1 MRASPWGVS
10 VQAMARRL
18 PVPWLDL
25 TLAAL
30 AVTLLLA
37 ELLVWDEWTRESRA
51 LQVVGATIVCSSL
64 ALRRAAPLV
73 AVAIAAC
80 GTFLLVAGGDPPQL
94 LAVGITGVLLSYTIA
109 AELDGR
115 ALIVAAALIA
125 LTVVTRD
132 VVDPTLNGFDIV
144 IDLLVF
150 AAPFAVGR
158 VVRRRERKVEH
169 VTRVAHERTRDGIR
183 EERDR
188 IARELHDVIAH
199 GMSVMV
205 IQADAARH
213 ELEPDEVVA
222 DAALAEIERT
232 GRESLR
238 EMRRLLDLLR
248 ADDAAEIG
256 AALMPQPGLAAV
268 DALARTVGQAGLP
281 VDLRIE
287 GEPRPVSPGIDLTAY
302 RIVQEALTNAL
313 RHAGPARATVVIGYT
328 DRGLSLQVEDDGRGS
343 GALNGADSGGNGL
356 VGMRER
362 VRLYG
367 GTLSA
372 GPGPCGFVVAA
383 TLPFETPR

>member
-1 MRASPWGVS
+1 MRAGPWGVS
-10 VQAMARRL
+10 VLAMARRL
-18 PVPWLDL
+18 PVPVLDL

-30 AVTLLLA
+30 ALSLMLA
-37 ELLVWDEWTRESRA
+37 ELLVWNEWAGESRA
-51 LQVVGATIVCSSL
+51 LQVVGATVVCSSL
-64 ALRRAAPLV
+64 ALRRVAPLV
-73 AVAIAAC
+73 AVGIAAC

-115 ALIVAAALIA
+115 HLIVAAAVVA
-125 LTVVTRD
+125 LAVVTRD
-132 VVDPTLNGFDIV
+132 VVDPELNGFDIV
-144 IDLLVF
+144 IDLLFF

-169 VTRVAHERTRDGIR
+169 VARLADDRTRDAIR
-183 EERDR
+183 AERDR

-213 ELEPDEVVA
+213 ELEPGEVVA

-248 ADDAAEIG
+248 ADDTPESAAD
-256 AALMPQPGLAAV
+256 LMPQPGLAGV
-268 DALARTVGQAGLP
+268 EELVRSVGQAGLP
-281 VDLRIE
+281 VDLHIE
-287 GEPRPVSPGIDLTAY
+287 GAPRPVSPGIDLTAY

-313 RHAGPARATVVIGYT
+313 RHAGPAKATVVIGYT
-328 DRGLSLQVEDDGRGS
+328 DRGLSLRVEDDGRGGNS
-343 GALNGADSGGNGL
+343 LNGADSGGNGL

-372 GPGPCGFVVAA
+372 GTGPRGFVVAA

>member
-1 MRASPWGVS
+1 MRTGPWGVS
-10 VQAMARRL
+10 VQAMARRV
-18 PVPWLDL
+18 PVPVLDL

-37 ELLVWDEWTRESRA
+37 ELLVWAEWAGESRA
-51 LQVVGATIVCSSL
+51 LQVVGATVVCSSL

-115 ALIVAAALIA
+115 ALIVAAAVIA
-125 LTVVTRD
+125 LAVVTRD
-132 VVDPTLNGFDIV
+132 VVDPTLNGFDVV
-144 IDLLVF
+144 IDLLFF

-169 VTRVAHERTRDGIR
+169 VARVADERTRDAIR

-248 ADDAAEIG
+248 ADDAQESG
-256 AALMPQPGLAAV
+256 ADLMPQPGLAGV
-268 DALARTVGQAGLP
+268 DALARSVGQAGLP

-328 DRGLSLQVEDDGRGS
+328 DRGLSLQVEDDGIGS

-356 VGMRER
+356 FGMRER

-372 GPGPCGFVVAA
+372 GPGHRGFVVAA

>member
-1 MRASPWGVS
+1 MMRSGPSGVS
-10 VQAMARRL
+10 VRAMARRL
-18 PVPWLDL
+18 PVPVLDL
-25 TLAAL
+25 VLTAL
-30 AVTLLLA
+30 ALSLVIA
-37 ELLVWDEWTRESRA
+37 ELLVWDEWTVESQA
-51 LQVVGATIVCSSL
+51 LQVVGAVVACSSL

-73 AVAIAAC
+73 AVAVAAC
-80 GTFLLVAGGDPPQL
+80 GTFLLTAGGDPPQL
-94 LAVGITGVLLSYTIA
+94 LAVGLTGVLLSYTIA

-115 ALIVAAALIA
+115 TLIMAAAVIA
-125 LTVVTRD
+125 LAVVTRD
-132 VVDPTLNGFDIV
+132 VVDPELNGFDIV

-150 AAPFAVGR
+150 TAPFAVGR

-169 VTRVAHERTRDGIR
+169 VARVADARARDAIR

-213 ELEPDEVVA
+213 ELEPGEVVA

-248 ADDAAEIG
+248 ADEETVAD
-256 AALMPQPGLAAV
+256 LMPQPGLAGV
-268 DALARTVGQAGLP
+268 EALARSVRQAGLP
-281 VDLRIE
+281 VDLCVE
-287 GEPRPVSPGIDLTAY
+287 GEPRPLSPGIDLAAY

-313 RHAGPARATVVIGYT
+313 RHAGPARATIVIGYT
-328 DRGLSLQVEDDGRGS
+328 DRGLSLRVEDDGRGGRS
-343 GALNGADSGGNGL
+343 LNGVGRGGNGL

-372 GPGPCGFVVAA
+372 GPGTRGFVVAA
-383 TLPFETPR
+383 TLPYETPR

>member
-1 MRASPWGVS
+1 MI
-10 VQAMARRL
+10 RRL
-18 PVPWLDL
+18 PVPVLDL

-30 AVTLLLA
+30 ALALLLA
-37 ELLVWDEWTRESRA
+37 ELRVWDEWSDESRVLQA
-51 LQVVGATIVCSSL
+51 LGATVVCSSL
-64 ALRRAAPLV
+64 ALRRTAPLV
-73 AVAIAAC
+73 AVGIAAG
-80 GTFLLVAGGDPPQL
+80 GTIVLVAGGDPPQL
-94 LAVGITGVLLSYTIA
+94 LSVGITGVLLSYTIA

-115 ALIVAAALIA
+115 ALVVAAVVIA

-132 VVDPTLNGFDIV
+132 VVDPTLNGFDIA

-169 VTRVAHERTRDGIR
+169 VARVADARTRDAIR

-213 ELEPDEVVA
+213 ELDPGEVVA
-222 DAALAEIERT
+222 DAAFAEIERT

-248 ADDAAEIG
+248 ADDLPQAGAE
-256 AALMPQPGLAAV
+256 LMPQPGLAGV
-268 DALARTVGQAGLP
+268 DALVRSVGQAGLP

-287 GEPRPVSPGIDLTAY
+287 GEPRPLSPGIDLAAY

-328 DRGLSLQVEDDGRGS
+328 DRGLSLHVEDDGRGS
-343 GALNGADSGGNGL
+343 AALNGGGGGNGL

-362 VRLYG
+362 ARLYG
-367 GTLSA
+367 GSLSA
-372 GPGPCGFVVAA
+372 GPGGRGFVVTA

>member
-1 MRASPWGVS
+1 M
-10 VQAMARRL
+10 
-18 PVPWLDL
+18 LDL
-25 TLAAL
+25 ALAAL
-30 AVTLLLA
+30 ALALMLA
-37 ELLVWDEWTRESRA
+37 ELLVWDEWTAEWQT
-51 LQVVGATIVCSSL
+51 LQVVGAAVACSSL

-73 AVAIAAC
+73 AVGLAAC
-80 GTFLLVAGGDPPQL
+80 GTLVLVAGGDPPQL
-94 LAVGITGVLLSYTIA
+94 LALGLTGMLLAYTIA

-115 ALIVAAALIA
+115 ALVVAAAVIV
-125 LTVVTRD
+125 LTVMTRD
-132 VVDPTLNGFDIV
+132 VVDPALNGFDIA

-150 AAPFAVGR
+150 GAPFAVGR

-169 VTRVAHERTRDGIR
+169 VARVAEERARDAIR

-213 ELEPDEVVA
+213 ELEPAEVVA

-248 ADDAAEIG
+248 ADDALESG
-256 AALMPQPGLAAV
+256 ADLMPQPGLAGV
-268 DALARTVGQAGLP
+268 EALVRSVGQAGLP

-313 RHAGPARATVVIGYT
+313 RHAGQARATVVIGYT
-328 DRGLSLQVEDDGRGS
+328 DGGLSLHVEDDGRGG
-343 GALNGADSGGNGL
+343 GALNGADGGGSGGGNGL

-372 GPGPCGFVVAA
+372 GPGLRGFVVAA
-383 TLPFETPR
+383 TLPLETPR

>member
-1 MRASPWGVS
+1 
-10 VQAMARRL
+10 MARRL
-18 PVPWLDL
+18 PVPVLDL

-30 AVTLLLA
+30 ALGLMLA
-37 ELLVWDEWTRESRA
+37 ELLVWNEWSGESHA
-51 LQVVGATIVCSSL
+51 LQVVGGAVACSSL
-64 ALRRAAPLV
+64 ALRRTAPLA
-73 AVAIAAC
+73 AVALVVCA
-80 GTFLLVAGGDPPQL
+80 TFLLVAGGDPPQL
-94 LAVGITGVLLSYTIA
+94 LAAGITGLLLSYTIA

-115 ALIVAAALIA
+115 PLVVATAGIA
-125 LTVVTRD
+125 FAIVTRD
-132 VVDPTLNGFDIV
+132 VVDPELNGFDIV

-150 AAPFAVGR
+150 AAPWAVGR
-158 VVRRRERKVEH
+158 VVRRRDRKVEH
-169 VTRVAHERTRDGIR
+169 VARLADDRTRDAIR
-183 EERDR
+183 GERDR

-213 ELEPDEVVA
+213 ELEPGEVVA

-248 ADDAAEIG
+248 ADDTPESAAD
-256 AALMPQPGLAAV
+256 LMPQPGLAGV
-268 DALARTVGQAGLP
+268 EALARSVGQAGLP
-281 VDLRIE
+281 VDLHIE
-287 GEPRPVSPGIDLTAY
+287 GQPRLLSPGIDLTAY

-328 DRGLSLQVEDDGRGS
+328 DRGLSLHVEDDGRSG
-343 GALNGADSGGNGL
+343 GALNGAESGGNGL

-372 GPGPCGFVVAA
+372 APGPRGFVVAA
-383 TLPFETPR
+383 TLPFETPL

>member
-1 MRASPWGVS
+1 
-10 VQAMARRL
+10 MARRL
-18 PVPWLDL
+18 PVPVLDL

-30 AVTLLLA
+30 ALGLMLA
-37 ELLVWDEWTRESRA
+37 ELLVWNEWSGESHA
-51 LQVVGATIVCSSL
+51 LQVVGGAVACSSL
-64 ALRRAAPLV
+64 ALRRTAPLA
-73 AVAIAAC
+73 AVALVVCA
-80 GTFLLVAGGDPPQL
+80 TFLLVAGGDPPQL
-94 LAVGITGVLLSYTIA
+94 LAAGITGLLLSYTIA

-115 ALIVAAALIA
+115 PLVVATAGIA
-125 LTVVTRD
+125 FAIVTRD
-132 VVDPTLNGFDIV
+132 VVDPELNGFDIV

-150 AAPFAVGR
+150 AAPWAVGR
-158 VVRRRERKVEH
+158 VVRRRDRKVEH
-169 VTRVAHERTRDGIR
+169 VARLADDRTRDAIR
-183 EERDR
+183 GERDR

-213 ELEPDEVVA
+213 ELEPGEVVA

-248 ADDAAEIG
+248 ADDTPESAAD
-256 AALMPQPGLAAV
+256 LMPQPGLAGV
-268 DALARTVGQAGLP
+268 EALARSVGQAGLP
-281 VDLRIE
+281 VDLHIE
-287 GEPRPVSPGIDLTAY
+287 GQPRLLSPGIDLTAY

-328 DRGLSLQVEDDGRGS
+328 DRGLSLHVEDDGRSG
-343 GALNGADSGGNGL
+343 GALNGAESGGNGL

-372 GPGPCGFVVAA
+372 APGPRGFVVAA

>member
-1 MRASPWGVS
+1 MRAGSWRVTVP
-10 VQAMARRL
+10 AMARRPRV
-18 PVPWLDL
+18 PVLDL

-30 AVTLLLA
+30 GLILALA
-37 ELLVWDEWTRESRA
+37 ELFVWDEWSTEPRA
-51 LQVVGATIVCSSL
+51 IQVAGAVVVCGSV
-64 ALRRAAPLV
+64 ALRRAAPLG

-80 GTFLLVAGGDPPQL
+80 GGVLLASGGDPPQL
-94 LAVGITGVLLSYTIA
+94 LAAGLAGMLLAYTIA

-115 ALIVAAALIA
+115 ALVAAAILIA
-125 LTVVTRD
+125 TAVVIRD
-132 VVDPTLNGFDIV
+132 IVDPALNGFDIA
-144 IDLLVF
+144 IDGLVF

-158 VVRRRERKVEH
+158 VVRRRERRVEH
-169 VTRVAHERTRDGIR
+169 VARVADERARDAIR

-213 ELEPDEVVA
+213 DLEPGEVVA

-248 ADDAAEIG
+248 SDDVPEG
-256 AALMPQPGLAAV
+256 ETALLPQPGLAGV
-268 DALARTVGQAGLP
+268 EALARSVGQAGLP

-287 GEPRPVSPGIDLTAY
+287 GEPRPLSPGIDLAAY

-313 RHAGPARATVVIGYT
+313 RHAGPARAVVVIGYT
-328 DRGLSLQVEDDGRGS
+328 DRGLSLRIEDNGRG
-343 GALNGADSGGNGL
+343 NGGGNGNVGGGNGL

-362 VRLYG
+362 ARLYG
-367 GTLSA
+367 GTVTA
-372 GPGPCGFVVAA
+372 GPGSEGFVVTAS
-383 TLPFETPR
+383 LPLETPR

>member
-1 MRASPWGVS
+1 
-10 VQAMARRL
+10 MARRL
-18 PVPWLDL
+18 PVPVLDL

-30 AVTLLLA
+30 ALGLMLA
-37 ELLVWDEWTRESRA
+37 ELLVWNEWSGESQA
-51 LQVVGATIVCSSL
+51 LQVVGGAAACSSL
-64 ALRRAAPLV
+64 ALRRTAPLA
-73 AVAIAAC
+73 AVALVVCA
-80 GTFLLVAGGDPPQL
+80 TFLLVAGGDPPQL
-94 LAVGITGVLLSYTIA
+94 LAAGITGLLLSYTIA

-115 ALIVAAALIA
+115 PLVVATAGIA
-125 LTVVTRD
+125 LAIVTRD
-132 VVDPTLNGFDIV
+132 VVDPELNGFDIV

-150 AAPFAVGR
+150 AAPWAVGR
-158 VVRRRERKVEH
+158 VVRRRDRKVEH
-169 VTRVAHERTRDGIR
+169 VARLAEDRTRDAIR

-213 ELEPDEVVA
+213 ELEPGEVVA

-248 ADDAAEIG
+248 ADDGPASEAD
-256 AALMPQPGLAAV
+256 LMPQPGLAGV
-268 DALARTVGQAGLP
+268 EALARSVGQAGLP
-281 VDLRIE
+281 VALRIE
-287 GEPRPVSPGIDLTAY
+287 GQPRPLSPGIDLTAY

-328 DRGLSLQVEDDGRGS
+328 DRALSLYVEDDGRSG
-343 GALNGADSGGNGL
+343 GALNGSESGGNGL

-372 GPGPCGFVVAA
+372 APGPRGFVVAA

>member
-1 MRASPWGVS
+1 
-10 VQAMARRL
+10 MARRL
-18 PVPWLDL
+18 PVPVLDL

-30 AVTLLLA
+30 ALGLMLA
-37 ELLVWDEWTRESRA
+37 ELLVWNEWSGESQA
-51 LQVVGATIVCSSL
+51 LQVVGGAVACSSL
-64 ALRRAAPLV
+64 ALRRTAPLA
-73 AVAIAAC
+73 AVALVVCA
-80 GTFLLVAGGDPPQL
+80 TFLLVAGGDPPQL
-94 LAVGITGVLLSYTIA
+94 LAAGITGLLLSYTIA

-115 ALIVAAALIA
+115 PLVVATAGIA
-125 LTVVTRD
+125 LAIVTRD
-132 VVDPTLNGFDIV
+132 VVDPALNGFDIV

-150 AAPFAVGR
+150 AAPWAVGR
-158 VVRRRERKVEH
+158 VVRRRDRKVEH
-169 VTRVAHERTRDGIR
+169 VARLAEDRTRDAIR

-213 ELEPDEVVA
+213 ELEPGEVVA

-248 ADDAAEIG
+248 ADDGPASEAD
-256 AALMPQPGLAAV
+256 LMPQPGLAGV
-268 DALARTVGQAGLP
+268 EALARSVGQAGLP
-281 VDLRIE
+281 VALRIE
-287 GEPRPVSPGIDLTAY
+287 GQPRPLSPGIDLTAY

-328 DRGLSLQVEDDGRGS
+328 DRALSLYVEDDGRSG
-343 GALNGADSGGNGL
+343 GALNGSESGGNGL

-372 GPGPCGFVVAA
+372 APGPRGFVVAA

>member
-1 MRASPWGVS
+1 MRAGLRGVS
-10 VQAMARRL
+10 VRMMARRL
-18 PVPWLDL
+18 PVPVLDL
-25 TLAAL
+25 TLAAV

-37 ELLVWDEWTRESRA
+37 ELLVWDEWSGESRA
-51 LQVVGATIVCSSL
+51 LQVVGATVACSSL

-73 AVAIAAC
+73 AVGIAAA

-94 LAVGITGVLLSYTIA
+94 LAVGITGVLLSYSIA

-115 ALIVAAALIA
+115 PLIVAAAVIA
-125 LTVVTRD
+125 GIVVTRD
-132 VVDPTLNGFDIV
+132 VVDPALNGFDIV

-150 AAPFAVGR
+150 GAPFAVGR

-169 VTRVAHERTRDGIR
+169 VARVADERTRDAIR

-213 ELEPDEVVA
+213 ELEPGEVVA

-248 ADDAAEIG
+248 ADDAPESGAE
-256 AALMPQPGLAAV
+256 LMPQPGLAGV
-268 DALARTVGQAGLP
+268 EALVRSVGQAGLP

-287 GEPRPVSPGIDLTAY
+287 GAPRPLSPGIDLTAY

-328 DRGLSLQVEDDGRGS
+328 DRGLSLHVEDDGRG
-343 GALNGADSGGNGL
+343 GRALNGADSGGNGL

-372 GPGPCGFVVAA
+372 APGRCGFVVAA
-383 TLPFETPR
+383 TLPLETPR

>member
-1 MRASPWGVS
+1 MRPGPGAVS
-10 VQAMARRL
+10 VPAVPRRL
-18 PVPWLDL
+18 SVPVLDL
-25 TLAAL
+25 TLAAVAL
-30 AVTLLLA
+30 ALALA
-37 ELLVWDEWTRESRA
+37 ELLVWDEWSGESRA
-51 LQVVGATIVCSSL
+51 LQVAGAAVACSSL
-64 ALRRAAPLV
+64 AVRRRAPLL
-73 AVAIAAC
+73 AVSIAAG
-80 GTFLLVAGGDPPQL
+80 GTLLLVAGGDPPQL
-94 LAVGITGVLLSYTIA
+94 LALGLTGVLLAYTVA

-115 ALIVAAALIA
+115 ALVVAGAAIA
-125 LTVVTRD
+125 LSVVARD
-132 VVDPTLNGFDIV
+132 VADPALNGFDVV

-169 VTRVAHERTRDGIR
+169 VARAADERTRDAIR

-213 ELEPDEVVA
+213 ELEPGEVVA

-238 EMRRLLDLLR
+238 EMRRLLDLLQ
-248 ADDAAEIG
+248 ADG
-256 AALMPQPGLAAV
+256 ATAGGAGLMPQPGLAEIEG
-268 DALARTVGQAGLP
+268 LARSVRQAGLP
-281 VDLRIE
+281 VEVRVE
-287 GEPRPVSPGIDLTAY
+287 GEPRPLPPGIDLTAY

-313 RHAGPARATVVIGYT
+313 RHAGPARASVVIGYEE
-328 DRGLSLQVEDDGRGS
+328 RGLSLHIEDDGRGG
-343 GALNGADSGGNGL
+343 GAANGAVEGGNGL

-372 GPGPCGFVVAA
+372 GPGPRGFVVAA
-383 TLPFETPR
+383 MLPFETPR